1 MLNSSIAIFNYRRRF
16 ERSHCTKMAMFR
28 DGGYVVP
35 NAGIFMVENDDE
47 PAEFRHTL
55 Y

>member
-1 MLNSSIAIFNYRRRF
+1 
-16 ERSHCTKMAMFR
+16 MAMFR

-55 Y
+55 F

>member
-1 MLNSSIAIFNYRRRF
+1 
-16 ERSHCTKMAMFR
+16 MAMFR

-35 NAGIFMVENDDE
+35 NAGIFKVENDDE

-55 Y
+55 ILRETQISFDPRNIGDN